1 MRFYEVSETIRPGF
15 SIVQEEGY
23 KPYVSMV
30 AHDDEY
36 GTPACLAL
44 GRSIY
49 RELQHPNDTSEQ
61 FRLHWGKYVN
71 TTAGYMLVSQTKEE
85 RDADT
90 RALVLITRCYL
101 PNAGITKVESADDYL
116 KPDHLTYA
124 KGDGIRRELFLMQPG
139 SGLFIKWDKR
149 LLGTDRSLAFIIVWD
164 AEKKELRMEAPRSKA
179 PYRPW
184 TMQAAQSQKSKDL
197 HP

>member
-1 MRFYEVSETIRPGF
+1 MRFYEVSETIRSGF
-15 SIVQEEGY
+15 PITQEEGH
-23 KPYVSMV
+23 KPYVGMV

-36 GTPACLAL
+36 GTPACIAL

-49 RELQHPNDTSEQ
+49 RELQHPSDHSKQ
-61 FRLHWGKYVN
+61 FRLHWGNYVN

-85 RDADT
+85 SDADD

-116 KPDHLTYA
+116 KPEHLTYA
-124 KGDGIRRELFLMQPG
+124 KGDGVRKELFLMQPG

-149 LLGTDRSLAFIIVWD
+149 LLGTERSLTFIIVWD
-164 AEKKELRMEAPRSKA
+164 AERRELRMEAPKSKA
-179 PYRPW
+179 TYRRWQQRPARSA
-184 TMQAAQSQKSKDL
+184 TAEL